1 MCLSEVPPALVLKP
15 PIKDFQMYF
24 YVDET
29 GHTGP
34 NLFDQTQP
42 VLSYGVLSSPHD
54 LDKEAEKELAA
65 LRKDLRVPRLH
76 AAEMGIHRLGEVV
89 DTLLVLQKKLR
100 IRFDIYQVVKR
111 DHAIISFFDQ
121 VFDQGMNPAVGWTA
135 YWTPLRYPLLLS
147 LANLFDKELAEK
159 AWRARLEQHDGR
171 SELLF
176 REVSHTLLKR
186 CVRLHDART
195 RELISDALNWAANNF
210 TELGYNCKTNKD
222 RLRIMPNMV
231 GFQSVLH
238 GICTRLG
245 APNRR
250 AEIIVDQQSQFNTTQ
265 RELSEFYR
273 QIREQPFAIGP
284 GLPVMDMR
292 NMPAQPLVFQ
302 SGTRSAG
309 LELVDVYLWVYK
321 RLMEGKDLTK
331 PLLRL
336 VYTNRNTALTSSLSL
351 NSVSQQFQ
359 AFMETLPEPSV
370 EELAK
375 ARDIFAPDEARRLK
389 HRVPGLNRP

>member
-1 MCLSEVPPALVLKP
+1 
-15 PIKDFQMYF
+15 MYF

-42 VLSYGVLSSPHD
+42 VLSYGVLSSPD
-54 LDKEAEKELAA
+54 NLDKEAEKKLAA
-65 LRKDLRVPRLH
+65 LRKELRVPRLH
-76 AAEMGIHRLGEVV
+76 AAQLGMHRLGDVV
-89 DTLLVLQKKLR
+89 DTLLVLQKKHR

-121 VFDQGMNPAVGWTA
+121 VFDQGMNPAVSWTA

-147 LANLFDKELAEK
+147 LANLFDEEMAEK
-159 AWRARLEQHDGR
+159 AWRARLEAHDTR
-171 SELLF
+171 SELLLC
-176 REVSHTLLKR
+176 EVCNTLLQR
-186 CVRLHDART
+186 CARLHDARA
-195 RELISDALNWAANNF
+195 RELITDALNWAANNF
-210 TELGYNCKTNKD
+210 SLLGYNCKTNKD
-222 RLRIMPNMV
+222 RLRIMPNMI

-245 APNRR
+245 GPNRR

-284 GLPVMDMR
+284 GLPVMDMT
-292 NMPAQPLVFQ
+292 NMPERPLVFQ

-321 RLMEGKDLTK
+321 RLMEDKELTK
-331 PLLRL
+331 PLQRL

-351 NSVSQQFQ
+351 DSISTQFQ
-359 AFMETLPEPSV
+359 ELMKTLPEPSA
-370 EELAK
+370 EELAR
-375 ARDIFAPDEARRLK
+375 AREVFAPDEVRRLK
-389 HRVPGLNRP
+389 HRITGLRRP